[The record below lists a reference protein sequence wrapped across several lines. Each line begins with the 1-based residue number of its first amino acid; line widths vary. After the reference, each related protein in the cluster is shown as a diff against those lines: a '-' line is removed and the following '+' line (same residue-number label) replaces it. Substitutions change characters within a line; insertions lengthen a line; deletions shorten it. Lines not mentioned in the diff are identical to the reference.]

1 MNKKTN
7 IIISGVV
14 AALAVVVLIWFVNA
28 NDGSL
33 LPTGNSKEIS
43 VIIRNQS
50 EEMVDDTIEADEN
63 DNLLDIM
70 IENYDIEVTEE
81 GFIEAIEGAE
91 QDVSANLF
99 WVYEVN
105 EEMVPVGAEEFIP
118 EDGDSI
124 VWELTEF

>member
-7 IIISGVV
+7 VIISGLL

-50 EEMVDDTIEADEN
+50 EEMVDDVIETDEN
-63 DNLLDIM
+63 NNLLDIM
-70 IENYDIEVTEE
+70 IEHYDMEITEE
-81 GFIEAIEGAE
+81 GFVETIEGVE
-91 QDVSANLF
+91 QDAANKLF
-99 WVYEVN
+99 WVFEVN
-105 EEMVPVGAEEFIP
+105 EEMVPLGAGEFIP

>member
-14 AALAVVVLIWFVNA
+14 AALVVVALIWFINA
-28 NDGSL
+28 NDGNL
-33 LPTGNSKEIS
+33 LPAGNSKEVS

-91 QDVSANLF
+91 QDVSGNLF